1 MIDINDFLVSSVSES
16 YTISKIEIDYNPY
29 FKKVGEGVVIKGVIS
44 VSFVD
49 TNDITKER
57 ANLNETDVNAY
68 FYSIATGTDA
78 QKQAF
83 ATTSTLN
90 LFKDLNNGIEQP
102 TIDMVLAKY
111 NLTV

>member
-1 MIDINDFLVSSVSES
+1 MIDIQDFLVSGLTEN
-16 YTISKIEIDYNPY
+16 YTISKIDISYNP
-29 FKKVGEGVVIKGVIS
+29 FQKKIGENLKVKGHINIS
-44 VSFVD
+44 FID
-49 TNDITKER
+49 TDNNTRETSILFENDIY
-57 ANLNETDVNAY
+57 DY

-111 NLTV
+111 NLSV